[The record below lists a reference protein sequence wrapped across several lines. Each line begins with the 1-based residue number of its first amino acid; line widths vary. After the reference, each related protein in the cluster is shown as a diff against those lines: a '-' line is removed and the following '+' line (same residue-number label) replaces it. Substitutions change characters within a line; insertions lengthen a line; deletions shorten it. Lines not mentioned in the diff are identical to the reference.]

1 MIIDYTIAKECSN
14 PEVFYTCYQCG
25 KCGRVFEDGFMVD
38 DGGTTTAEDEQAVR
52 NNGREIDNKSRRRR
66 DKGCLVW

>member
-1 MIIDYTIAKECSN
+1 MIIDYTIAVECSN

-38 DGGTTTAEDEQAVR
+38 DGGTTVADDE
-52 NNGREIDNKSRRRR
+52 
-66 DKGCLVW
+66 